1 MIIRDP
7 SVLIGSLEGG
17 QLNQALSN
25 EFAEVFRKLHDLS
38 TEDQKKNHKGSVT
51 LKLSLAAENGSVTIS
66 ADIKSDTPKQPRP
79 RSFYWIT
86 ENGELSTE
94 HPRQHDMFNGPR
106 VTGQRSAEPTAGEA

>member
-17 QLNQALSN
+17 QLNQALG
-25 EFAEVFRKLHDLS
+25 AELATVFRKLHDMSVEDVKS
-38 TEDQKKNHKGSVT
+38 THKGSVT
-51 LKLSLAAENGSVTIS
+51 LVLGLSAENGAVTIS
-66 ADIKSDTPKQPRP
+66 AEIKSTTPKQPRP

-94 HPRQHDMFNGPR
+94 HPRQTDMFNGPR
-106 VTGQRSAEPTAGEA
+106 VTSARGVES